1 MLAVFYILLT
11 LVMHSTGVSLR
22 TVHCL
27 YAIDIDEW
35 RDKGI
40 SIEGAVIPA

>member
-1 MLAVFYILLT
+1 MLAVFYILLK
-11 LVMHSTGVSLR
+11 LVMHSAGVSLR
-22 TVHCL
+22 SVL
-27 YAIDIDEW
+27 PYAIEIDEW